1 MTPKGATRK
10 AQLDIA
16 RPHFLKCYD
25 CKLKI
30 RCPKF
35 EENVDQIKVEPLEDE
50 IEYKE
55 EKINM
60 KLVKEFISCLSVEGK
75 SEILAVILNS
85 ESDSI
90 WEDQKKGACNISQST
105 VQTITGV
112 NADEWYECRHP
123 LIKTIAE
130 ELSKVS
136 YLLFQHLLASI

>member
-1 MTPKGATRK
+1 
-10 AQLDIA
+10 
-16 RPHFLKCYD
+16 
-25 CKLKI
+25 
-30 RCPKF
+30 
-35 EENVDQIKVEPLEDE
+35 VEPLEDE